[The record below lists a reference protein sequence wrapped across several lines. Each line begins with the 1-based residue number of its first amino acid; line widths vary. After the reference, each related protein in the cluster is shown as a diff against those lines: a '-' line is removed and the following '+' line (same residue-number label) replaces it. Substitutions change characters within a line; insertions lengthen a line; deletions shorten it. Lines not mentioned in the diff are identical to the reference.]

1 MNVRHISLLALSLA
15 VAASA
20 QAASHRLAYSK
31 AENVEAFVDHADGQ
45 PWCSDN
51 LKLRFAFAGPAD
63 QDSINRLLPKLGGL
77 FASQCSSATQ
87 LSWTSVDA
95 TGKTQASG
103 HASQAAGWVALAAST
118 APAAPQPAAE
128 QAPAP
133 TVAQAPAEAPAS
145 AAPAARETAPAT
157 AEPEPAKSTQAE
169 AEAPQPPAAS
179 PAPTAPVA
187 AAQPAEPAEKPD
199 PVEQAVAP
207 APVITKEFSVNG
219 WQPPLARDVF
229 AKADLITEIVDQN
242 GCRFRLGFKPED
254 DIANISAT
262 SSGVKCGPDGYA
274 QGTGSLTLNR
284 RDGVRLHQFKGS
296 FLDGL
301 EIYGDAPQLPV
312 VGIDQRKNLLL
323 LLHSEPASKVHYL
336 LRMGHSYNGH
346 WNAGSVTLIA
356 LTENR
361 ELFRDLESIRRT
373 IDLATAHL
381 DKSAPKIRAI
391 HFYGM
396 RDLEKGL
403 HEGDRDFWLYDLSLS
418 RHYRTQKWEYDPA
431 RANNH
436 LFAYERKEAELQ
448 RRAELEREREAQRQ
462 RELLARQAE
471 QQLQLYRQLRRE
483 TRKPEELY
491 GRILSDASY
500 SPFSGGGYA
509 AMMQGRAQ
517 GYSQIVHIDGKT
529 DGGWEVD
536 YPYAAVLDTKDSEQ
550 SADKGW
556 FLVKGEARLDASR
569 KDEQNLPLT
578 LISATTL
585 QACSE
590 KGCADLRD
598 PLKLARHEIGDPDWT
613 PEEAKSLIQQ
623 AWPERAELQGDDE

>member
-1 MNVRHISLLALSLA
+1 MNVRHIFLLALGLA

-31 AENVEAFVDHADGQ
+31 AENVEVFVDHADGQ

-51 LKLRFAFAGPAD
+51 LKLRFAFAGEAD
-63 QDSINRLLPKLGGL
+63 QDAINRLLPKLGGL
-77 FASQCSSATQ
+77 FASQCSSAAQ

-103 HASQAAGWVALAAST
+103 HASQAAGWAAQAANT

-128 QAPAP
+128 QVPAP
-133 TVAQAPAEAPAS
+133 TVAQAPAEAAAS
-145 AAPAARETAPAT
+145 AAPAAPAATETAPAT
-157 AEPEPAKSTQAE
+157 AEPESAKATQA
-169 AEAPQPPAAS
+169 AAPQAPAAT
-179 PAPTAPVA
+179 PAPAD
-187 AAQPAEPAEKPD
+187 AQPAEPEKPA
-199 PVEQAVAP
+199 PVEQPVAP
-207 APVITKEFSVNG
+207 APVIAKEFSVNG

-229 AKADLITEIVDQN
+229 AKADFITEITDQN

-262 SSGVKCGPDGYA
+262 SSGVTCGPDGYA

-301 EIYGDAPQLPV
+301 EIYGDAPQLPI
-312 VGIDQRKNLLL
+312 VGIDQRKNLTL

-336 LRMGHSYNGH
+336 LRMSHSYGGH
-346 WNAGSVTLIA
+346 WNGGNVTLIA

-361 ELFRDLESIRRT
+361 DLFRDLESIRRT

-391 HFYGM
+391 QFYGM

-403 HEGDRDFWLYDLSLS
+403 YEGDRDFWLYDISLS

-431 RANNH
+431 RADNH

-517 GYSQIVHIDGKT
+517 RYSQIVHIDGKT
-529 DGGWEVD
+529 DGGWKID
-536 YPYAAVLDTKDSEQ
+536 YPYAAVLDTRDSEQ
-550 SADKGW
+550 DADEGW

-578 LISATTL
+578 LISANTL

>member
-1 MNVRHISLLALSLA
+1 
-15 VAASA
+15 
-20 QAASHRLAYSK
+20 
-31 AENVEAFVDHADGQ
+31 
-45 PWCSDN
+45 
-51 LKLRFAFAGPAD
+51 
-63 QDSINRLLPKLGGL
+63 
-77 FASQCSSATQ
+77 
-87 LSWTSVDA
+87 
-95 TGKTQASG
+95 
-103 HASQAAGWVALAAST
+103 
-118 APAAPQPAAE
+118 
-128 QAPAP
+128 
-133 TVAQAPAEAPAS
+133 
-145 AAPAARETAPAT
+145 
-157 AEPEPAKSTQAE
+157 
-169 AEAPQPPAAS
+169 
-179 PAPTAPVA
+179 
-187 AAQPAEPAEKPD
+187 
-199 PVEQAVAP
+199 
-207 APVITKEFSVNG
+207 
-219 WQPPLARDVF
+219 
-229 AKADLITEIVDQN
+229 
-242 GCRFRLGFKPED
+242 
-254 DIANISAT
+254 
-262 SSGVKCGPDGYA
+262 
-274 QGTGSLTLNR
+274 
-284 RDGVRLHQFKGS
+284 
-296 FLDGL
+296 
-301 EIYGDAPQLPV
+301 
-312 VGIDQRKNLLL
+312 
-323 LLHSEPASKVHYL
+323 
-336 LRMGHSYNGH
+336 
-346 WNAGSVTLIA
+346 
-356 LTENR
+356 
-361 ELFRDLESIRRT
+361 
-373 IDLATAHL
+373 
-381 DKSAPKIRAI
+381 
-391 HFYGM
+391 M

-500 SPFSGGGYA
+500 SPFSGGGYT

-517 GYSQIVHIDGKT
+517 GYSQIVHLDGKT

>member
-1 MNVRHISLLALSLA
+1 MNLRHISLLALSLA

-31 AENVEAFVDHADGQ
+31 AENVEVFVDHADGQ

-51 LKLRFAFAGPAD
+51 LKLRFAFAGQAN

-87 LSWTSVDA
+87 LSWTSVDS

-103 HASQAAGWVALAAST
+103 HASQAAGW

-128 QAPAP
+128 PAPAP

-145 AAPAARETAPAT
+145 AAPAASATAPAT
-157 AEPEPAKSTQAE
+157 AEPEPAKPTQ
-169 AEAPQPPAAS
+169 AEAPQPTAAS
-179 PAPTAPVA
+179 PAPVA
-187 AAQPAEPAEKPD
+187 DTQPAAPAET
-199 PVEQAVAP
+199 PVPAEQAVVA
-207 APVITKEFSVNG
+207 APVFAKEFSVNG

-254 DIANISAT
+254 DIANISAA
-262 SSGVKCGPDGYA
+262 SSGVTCGPDGYA

-312 VGIDQRKNLLL
+312 VGIDERKNLLL

-361 ELFRDLESIRRT
+361 ELFRDLESIRQT

-403 HEGDRDFWLYDLSLS
+403 HEGDRDFWLYDISLS

-431 RANNH
+431 RADNH

-517 GYSQIVHIDGKT
+517 RYSQIVHIDGKA
-529 DGGWEVD
+529 DDGWEVD
-536 YPYAAVLDTKDSEQ
+536 YPYTAILETKNSEQ

-590 KGCADLRD
+590 NGCADLRD

-613 PEEAKSLIQQ
+613 PEEAKSLIQK

>member
-1 MNVRHISLLALSLA
+1 
-15 VAASA
+15 VA
-20 QAASHRLAYSK
+20 
-31 AENVEAFVDHADGQ
+31 D
-45 PWCSDN
+45 
-51 LKLRFAFAGPAD
+51 
-63 QDSINRLLPKLGGL
+63 
-77 FASQCSSATQ
+77 
-87 LSWTSVDA
+87 
-95 TGKTQASG
+95 
-103 HASQAAGWVALAAST
+103 
-118 APAAPQPAAE
+118 
-128 QAPAP
+128 
-133 TVAQAPAEAPAS
+133 
-145 AAPAARETAPAT
+145 
-157 AEPEPAKSTQAE
+157 
-169 AEAPQPPAAS
+169 
-179 PAPTAPVA
+179 
-187 AAQPAEPAEKPD
+187 AQPAEPAEKPA

-207 APVITKEFSVNG
+207 APVIAKEFSVNG

-500 SPFSGGGYA
+500 SPFSGGGYT

>member
-1 MNVRHISLLALSLA
+1 MNVRHIFLLALGLA

-31 AENVEAFVDHADGQ
+31 AENVEVFVDHADGQ

-51 LKLRFAFAGPAD
+51 LKLRFAFAGEAD
-63 QDSINRLLPKLGGL
+63 QDAINRLLPKLGGL
-77 FASQCSSATQ
+77 FASQCSSAAQ

-103 HASQAAGWVALAAST
+103 HASQAAGWAAQAANT
-118 APAAPQPAAE
+118 ARAAPQPAAE
-128 QAPAP
+128 QVPAP
-133 TVAQAPAEAPAS
+133 PVAQAPAEAAAS
-145 AAPAARETAPAT
+145 AAPAAPAATETAPAT
-157 AEPEPAKSTQAE
+157 AEPESAKATQA
-169 AEAPQPPAAS
+169 AAPQAPAAT
-179 PAPTAPVA
+179 PAPAD
-187 AAQPAEPAEKPD
+187 AQPAEPEKPA
-199 PVEQAVAP
+199 PVEQPVAP
-207 APVITKEFSVNG
+207 APVIAKEFSVNG

-229 AKADLITEIVDQN
+229 AKADFITEITDQN

-262 SSGVKCGPDGYA
+262 SSGVTCGPDGYA

-301 EIYGDAPQLPV
+301 EIYGDAPQLPI
-312 VGIDQRKNLLL
+312 VGIDQRKNLML

-336 LRMGHSYNGH
+336 LRMSHSYGGH
-346 WNAGSVTLIA
+346 WNGGNVTLIA

-361 ELFRDLESIRRT
+361 DLFRDLESIRRT

-391 HFYGM
+391 QFYGM

-403 HEGDRDFWLYDLSLS
+403 YEGDRDFWLYDISLS

-431 RANNH
+431 RADNH

-517 GYSQIVHIDGKT
+517 RYSQIVHIDGKT
-529 DGGWEVD
+529 DGGWKID
-536 YPYAAVLDTKDSEQ
+536 YPYAAVLDTRDSEQ
-550 SADKGW
+550 DADEGW

-578 LISATTL
+578 LISANTL
-585 QACSE
+585 QVCSE

>member
-1 MNVRHISLLALSLA
+1 M
-15 VAASA
+15 A
-20 QAASHRLAYSK
+20 QAASA
-31 AENVEAFVDHADGQ
+31 V
-45 PWCSDN
+45 
-51 LKLRFAFAGPAD
+51 
-63 QDSINRLLPKLGGL
+63 
-77 FASQCSSATQ
+77 
-87 LSWTSVDA
+87 
-95 TGKTQASG
+95 
-103 HASQAAGWVALAAST
+103 
-118 APAAPQPAAE
+118 PAAPQPAAE
-128 QAPAP
+128 QASAP
-133 TVAQAPAEAPAS
+133 TIAQAPAEAAAS
-145 AAPAARETAPAT
+145 AAPAAPAATETAPAT
-157 AEPEPAKSTQAE
+157 AEPESAKATQA
-169 AEAPQPPAAS
+169 AAPQAPAAT
-179 PAPTAPVA
+179 PAPAD
-187 AAQPAEPAEKPD
+187 AQPAEPEKPA

-207 APVITKEFSVNG
+207 APVIAKEFSVNG

-229 AKADLITEIVDQN
+229 AKADFITEIIDQN

-262 SSGVKCGPDGYA
+262 SSGVTCGPDGYA

-301 EIYGDAPQLPV
+301 EIYGDAPQLPI
-312 VGIDQRKNLLL
+312 VGIDQRKNLML

-336 LRMGHSYNGH
+336 LRMSHSYGGH
-346 WNAGSVTLIA
+346 WNGGNVTLIA

-361 ELFRDLESIRRT
+361 DLFRDLESIRRT

-391 HFYGM
+391 QFYGM

-403 HEGDRDFWLYDLSLS
+403 YEGDRDFWLYDISLS

-431 RANNH
+431 RADNH

-517 GYSQIVHIDGKT
+517 RYSQIVHIDGKT
-529 DGGWEVD
+529 DGGWKID
-536 YPYAAVLDTKDSEQ
+536 YPYAAVLDTRDSEQ
-550 SADKGW
+550 DADEGW

-578 LISATTL
+578 LISANTL

>member
-1 MNVRHISLLALSLA
+1 MYARRISLLVLGLA
-15 VAASA
+15 VAAST

-31 AENVEAFVDHADGQ
+31 AENVEVFVDHADGQ

-51 LKLRFAFAGPAD
+51 LKLRFAFAGSAD
-63 QDSINRLLPKLGGL
+63 QDSINRMLPKLGAL
-77 FASQCSSATQ
+77 FASQCSNATQ
-87 LSWTSVDA
+87 LSWTSVDS

-103 HASQAAGWVALAAST
+103 NASQAAGWRTQAAGIAS
-118 APAAPQPAAE
+118 APQPAAK
-128 QAPAP
+128 QAHAP
-133 TVAQAPAEAPAS
+133 IVAQAPTKAPAAASETALVAAGPAS
-145 AAPAARETAPAT
+145 AKP
-157 AEPEPAKSTQAE
+157 TQAE
-169 AEAPQPPAAS
+169 AETTQSSAAL
-179 PAPTAPVA
+179 PAPVA
-187 AAQPAEPAEKPD
+187 AAQPAEPPAVP
-199 PVEQAVAP
+199 PVRAGQAVAV
-207 APVITKEFSVNG
+207 APVIAKEFSVG
-219 WQPPLARDVF
+219 SWQPPLARDVF
-229 AKADLITEIVDQN
+229 AKADFITEIVDQN
-242 GCRFRLGFKPED
+242 KCRFRLGFKPED

-262 SSGVKCGPDGYA
+262 SSGVACGPDGYA
-274 QGTGSLTLNR
+274 QGPGSLTLNR
-284 RDGVRLHQFKGS
+284 RDGVLLHQFKGG

-301 EIYGDAPQLPV
+301 EIYGDAPQLPI

-323 LLHSEPASKVHYL
+323 LLHSEPTSKVHYL
-336 LRMGHSYNGH
+336 LHMGHNMSYSSSGN
-346 WNAGSVTLIA
+346 WNSDNVTLIA

-361 ELFRDLESIRRT
+361 DLFRDLESIRQT

-381 DKSAPKIRAI
+381 DKSAPEIRRI
-391 HFYGM
+391 QFYGI

-403 HEGDRDFWLYDLSLS
+403 HEGDRDFWLYHISLS
-418 RHYRTQKWEYDPA
+418 REYRTRKWEYDPA
-431 RANNH
+431 RADNH

-500 SPFSGGGYA
+500 SPFDGGDYVS
-509 AMMQGRAQ
+509 MMQGHAQ
-517 GYSQIVHIDGKT
+517 PYSQIVHIDGKT
-529 DGGWEVD
+529 DDGWKID
-536 YPYAAVLDTKDSEQ
+536 YPYAAVLDTKNSKQD
-550 SADKGW
+550 ADKGW
-556 FLVKGEARLDASR
+556 FLVNGKARLDASR

-598 PLKLARHEIGDPDWT
+598 PLKLVRHEIGDPDWT
-613 PEEAKSLIQQ
+613 PEKAKSLIQQ
-623 AWPERAELQGDDE
+623 AWPERAEQGDDE

>member
-1 MNVRHISLLALSLA
+1 MNVRHISLMALSLA

-31 AENVEAFVDHADGQ
+31 AENVEVFVDHADGQ

-87 LSWTSVDA
+87 LSWTSLDSA
-95 TGKTQASG
+95 GKTQASG
-103 HASQAAGWVALAAST
+103 HASQAAGWLAQAVST
-118 APAAPQPAAE
+118 APAASQPAAE
-128 QAPAP
+128 QTPAP
-133 TVAQAPAEAPAS
+133 TVAQTPAEAPTS
-145 AAPAARETAPAT
+145 AAPATPAASKTTPAT
-157 AEPEPAKSTQAE
+157 AEQEPAKPTQAE
-169 AEAPQPPAAS
+169 AEAPQPPT
-179 PAPTAPVA
+179 APPAPVA
-187 AAQPAEPAEKPD
+187 DAQPVEAAQTPVPAE
-199 PVEQAVAP
+199 QAAAA
-207 APVITKEFSVNG
+207 APVIAKDFSVNG

-229 AKADLITEIVDQN
+229 AKADFITEVVDQN

-262 SSGVKCGPDGYA
+262 STGVTCGPDGYA

-373 IDLATAHL
+373 VDLATAHL

-391 HFYGM
+391 HFYGI

-403 HEGDRDFWLYDLSLS
+403 HQGDRDFWLYDISLS
-418 RHYRTQKWEYDPA
+418 RHYRTRKWEYDPA

-436 LFAYERKEAELQ
+436 LFTYERKEAELQ

-517 GYSQIVHIDGKT
+517 RYSQIVHIDGET
-529 DGGWEVD
+529 DGGWAID

-623 AWPERAELQGDDE
+623 AWPDRAELQGDDE

>member
-1 MNVRHISLLALSLA
+1 MNLRHISLLALSLA

-31 AENVEAFVDHADGQ
+31 AENVEVFVDHADGQ

-51 LKLRFAFAGPAD
+51 LKLRFAFAGPAN

-87 LSWTSVDA
+87 LSWTSVDS

-103 HASQAAGWVALAAST
+103 HASQAAGW

-128 QAPAP
+128 PAPAP

-145 AAPAARETAPAT
+145 AAPAASATAPAT
-157 AEPEPAKSTQAE
+157 AEPEPAKPTQ
-169 AEAPQPPAAS
+169 AEAPQPTAAS
-179 PAPTAPVA
+179 PAPVA
-187 AAQPAEPAEKPD
+187 DTQPAAPAET
-199 PVEQAVAP
+199 PVPAEQAVVA
-207 APVITKEFSVNG
+207 APVFAKEFSVNG

-254 DIANISAT
+254 DIANISAA
-262 SSGVKCGPDGYA
+262 SSGVTCGPDGYA

-312 VGIDQRKNLLL
+312 VGIDERKNLLL

-361 ELFRDLESIRRT
+361 ELFRDLESIRQT

-403 HEGDRDFWLYDLSLS
+403 HEGDRDFWLYDISLS

-431 RANNH
+431 RADNH

-517 GYSQIVHIDGKT
+517 RYSQIVHIDGKA
-529 DGGWEVD
+529 DDGWEVD
-536 YPYAAVLDTKDSEQ
+536 YPYTAILETKDSEQ

-590 KGCADLRD
+590 NGCADLRD

-613 PEEAKSLIQQ
+613 PEEAKSLIQK

>member
-1 MNVRHISLLALSLA
+1 MNVRHFSLLALSLT

-31 AENVEAFVDHADGQ
+31 AENVEVFVDHADSQ
-45 PWCSDN
+45 PWCSGN
-51 LKLRFAFAGPAD
+51 LKLRFAFAGATD

-77 FASQCSSATQ
+77 FATQCPNATQ
-87 LSWTSVDA
+87 LSWTSVDSA
-95 TGKTQASG
+95 GKTQASG
-103 HASQAAGWVALAAST
+103 NANQAAGWLAQVASA
-118 APAAPQPAAE
+118 APAVLAPASE

-133 TVAQAPAEAPAS
+133 AVAQTPASSSAPAISEIASAVAQPKAPEPTNPQSGGPQAPDVSQAPITNPQPVKPAEAPI
-145 AAPAARETAPAT
+145 
-157 AEPEPAKSTQAE
+157 
-169 AEAPQPPAAS
+169 
-179 PAPTAPVA
+179 
-187 AAQPAEPAEKPD
+187 PAEQATP
-199 PVEQAVAP
+199 AVAR
-207 APVITKEFSVNG
+207 EFSVGG

-229 AKADLITEIVDQN
+229 AKADFITEINDQS

-262 SSGVKCGPDGYA
+262 SSGVTCGPDGYA
-274 QGTGSLTLNR
+274 QGAGSLTLNR

-301 EIYGDAPQLPV
+301 EIHGEAPRLSV

-323 LLHSEPASKVHYL
+323 LLHSEPSTKVHYL
-336 LRMGHSYNGH
+336 LRMGRSYNGH
-346 WNAGSVTLIA
+346 WSAGSVTLVA

-361 ELFRDLESIRRT
+361 DLFRDLDSIRRT
-373 IDLATAHL
+373 VDLAAAHL
-381 DKSAPKIRAI
+381 DKSAPKISAI
-391 HFYGM
+391 RFYGM

-403 HEGDRDFWLYDLSLS
+403 HEGDRDFWLYEISMS
-418 RHYRTQKWEYDPA
+418 RHYRTRKWEYDPA
-431 RANNH
+431 RADNH
-436 LFAYERKEAELQ
+436 LFTYERKEAEMQ
-448 RRAELEREREAQRQ
+448 RQAELEREREAQRQ
-462 RELLARQAE
+462 RELLGRQAE

-491 GRILSDASY
+491 GRILSDSSY

-509 AMMQGRAQ
+509 SMMQGRAQ
-517 GYSQIVHIDGKT
+517 RYSQIVHVDGKT
-529 DGGWEVD
+529 DGGWEID
-536 YPYAAVLDTKDSEQ
+536 YPYPAVLDTKNSEQ
-550 SADKGW
+550 TADEGW

-569 KDEQNLPLT
+569 KDEQGLPLT
-578 LISATTL
+578 LISAASL

-613 PEEAKSLIQQ
+613 PEDAKLLIQQ
-623 AWPERAELQGDDE
+623 AWPERAELLGDDE

>member
-1 MNVRHISLLALSLA
+1 MNVRHISLMALSLA

-31 AENVEAFVDHADGQ
+31 AENVEVFVDHADGQ

-87 LSWTSVDA
+87 LSWTSLDSA
-95 TGKTQASG
+95 GKTQASG
-103 HASQAAGWVALAAST
+103 HASQAAGWLAQAVST
-118 APAAPQPAAE
+118 APAASQPAAE
-128 QAPAP
+128 QTPAP
-133 TVAQAPAEAPAS
+133 TVAQTPAEAPTS
-145 AAPAARETAPAT
+145 AAPATPAASKTTPAT
-157 AEPEPAKSTQAE
+157 AEQEPAKPTQAE
-169 AEAPQPPAAS
+169 AEAPQPPT
-179 PAPTAPVA
+179 APPAPVA
-187 AAQPAEPAEKPD
+187 DAQPVEAAQTPVPAE
-199 PVEQAVAP
+199 QAAAA
-207 APVITKEFSVNG
+207 APVIAKDFSVNG

-229 AKADLITEIVDQN
+229 AKADFITEVVDQN

-262 SSGVKCGPDGYA
+262 STGVTCGPDGYA

-373 IDLATAHL
+373 VDLATAHL

-391 HFYGM
+391 HFYGI

-403 HEGDRDFWLYDLSLS
+403 HQGDRDFWLYDISLS
-418 RHYRTQKWEYDPA
+418 RHYRTRKWEYDPA

-436 LFAYERKEAELQ
+436 LFTYERKEAELQ

-500 SPFSGGGYA
+500 SPFTGGGYA

-517 GYSQIVHIDGKT
+517 RYSQIVHIDGET
-529 DGGWEVD
+529 DGGWAID
-536 YPYAAVLDTKDSEQ
+536 YPYAAVLDTKESEQ

-623 AWPERAELQGDDE
+623 AWPDRAELQGDDE

>member
-1 MNVRHISLLALSLA
+1 MNVRHISLLALGLA

-31 AENVEAFVDHADGQ
+31 AENVEVFVDHADGQ

-51 LKLRFAFAGPAD
+51 LKLRFAFAGEAD
-63 QDSINRLLPKLGGL
+63 QDAINRLLPKLGGL

-103 HASQAAGWVALAAST
+103 HASQAAGWVAQAASA

-128 QAPAP
+128 QASAP
-133 TVAQAPAEAPAS
+133 TIAQAPAEAAAS
-145 AAPAARETAPAT
+145 AAPAAPAATETAPAT
-157 AEPEPAKSTQAE
+157 AEPESAKATQA
-169 AEAPQPPAAS
+169 AAPQAPAAT
-179 PAPTAPVA
+179 PAPAD
-187 AAQPAEPAEKPD
+187 AQPAEPEKPA

-207 APVITKEFSVNG
+207 APVIAKEFSVNG

-229 AKADLITEIVDQN
+229 AKADFITEIIDQN

-254 DIANISAT
+254 DIANIAAT
-262 SSGVKCGPDGYA
+262 SSGVTCGPDGYA
-274 QGTGSLTLNR
+274 QGSGSLTLNR

-336 LRMGHSYNGH
+336 LRMGHSYGGH
-346 WNAGSVTLIA
+346 WNGGSVTLIA

-361 ELFRDLESIRRT
+361 ELFRDLDSIRRT
-373 IDLATAHL
+373 IDIATAHL

-391 HFYGM
+391 QFYGM

-403 HEGDRDFWLYDLSLS
+403 YEGDRDFWLYDISLS

-431 RANNH
+431 RADNH

-517 GYSQIVHIDGKT
+517 SYSQIVHIDGKT
-529 DGGWEVD
+529 DGGWKID

-550 SADKGW
+550 DADEGW

-569 KDEQNLPLT
+569 KDEQSLPLT
-578 LISATTL
+578 LVSATTL

-613 PEEAKSLIQQ
+613 PEEARSRIQQ

>member
-1 MNVRHISLLALSLA
+1 MNLRHISLLALSLA

-31 AENVEAFVDHADGQ
+31 AENVEVFVDHADGQ

-51 LKLRFAFAGPAD
+51 LKLRFAFAGPAN

-87 LSWTSVDA
+87 LSWTSVDS

-103 HASQAAGWVALAAST
+103 HASQAAGW

-128 QAPAP
+128 PAPAP

-145 AAPAARETAPAT
+145 AAPAASATAPAT
-157 AEPEPAKSTQAE
+157 AEPEPAKPTQ
-169 AEAPQPPAAS
+169 AEAPQPTAAS
-179 PAPTAPVA
+179 PAPVTDTQPAAPAETPVPAAQAVVAAPVFA
-187 AAQPAEPAEKPD
+187 
-199 PVEQAVAP
+199 
-207 APVITKEFSVNG
+207 KEFSVNG

-254 DIANISAT
+254 DIANISAA
-262 SSGVKCGPDGYA
+262 SSGVTCGPDGYA

-312 VGIDQRKNLLL
+312 VGIDERKNLLL

-361 ELFRDLESIRRT
+361 ELFRDLESIRQT

-403 HEGDRDFWLYDLSLS
+403 HEGDRDFWLYDISLS

-431 RANNH
+431 RADNH

-517 GYSQIVHIDGKT
+517 RYSQIVHIDGEA
-529 DGGWEVD
+529 DDGWEVD
-536 YPYAAVLDTKDSEQ
+536 YPYTAILETKDSEQ

-590 KGCADLRD
+590 NGCADLRD

-613 PEEAKSLIQQ
+613 PEEAKSLIQK

>member
-1 MNVRHISLLALSLA
+1 MNVRNISLLALGLA

-31 AENVEAFVDHADGQ
+31 AENVEVFVDHADGQ
-45 PWCSDN
+45 PWCSEN
-51 LKLRFAFAGPAD
+51 LKLRFAFAGEAD
-63 QDSINRLLPKLGGL
+63 QDAIDRLLPKLGGL
-77 FASQCSSATQ
+77 FASQCASATQ
-87 LSWTSVDA
+87 LSWASVNS

-103 HASQAAGWVALAAST
+103 NASQATGWVAQAAST

-157 AEPEPAKSTQAE
+157 AEPEPAKPTQAQ
-169 AEAPQPPAAS
+169 AEAPQPQAAS
-179 PAPTAPVA
+179 PAPVA
-187 AAQPAEPAEKPD
+187 DAQPAEPAET
-199 PVEQAVAP
+199 PVPAAQAVAA
-207 APVITKEFSVNG
+207 APVVAKEFSVGG

-229 AKADLITEIVDQN
+229 AKADFITEIADQN

-262 SSGVKCGPDGYA
+262 SSGVTCGPDGYA
-274 QGTGSLTLNR
+274 QGSGSLTLNR

-301 EIYGDAPQLPV
+301 EIYDEAPRLPV

-403 HEGDRDFWLYDLSLS
+403 HEGDRDFWLYDISLS

-431 RANNH
+431 RADNH

-500 SPFSGGGYA
+500 TPFSGGGYA

-529 DGGWEVD
+529 DDGWEVD
-536 YPYAAVLDTKDSEQ
+536 YPYPAVLETKDSEQ
-550 SADKGW
+550 NADKGW

>member
-1 MNVRHISLLALSLA
+1 MNVRHISLLALGLA

-31 AENVEAFVDHADGQ
+31 AENVEVFVDHADGQ

-51 LKLRFAFAGPAD
+51 LKLRFGEAD
-63 QDSINRLLPKLGGL
+63 QDAINRLLPKLGGL
-77 FASQCSSATQ
+77 FASQCSSAAQ

-103 HASQAAGWVALAAST
+103 RASQAAGWAAQAASA

-128 QAPAP
+128 QVPAP
-133 TVAQAPAEAPAS
+133 TVAQAPAEAAAS
-145 AAPAARETAPAT
+145 AAPAAPAATETAPAT
-157 AEPEPAKSTQAE
+157 AEPESAKATQA
-169 AEAPQPPAAS
+169 AAPQAPAAT
-179 PAPTAPVA
+179 PAPAD
-187 AAQPAEPAEKPD
+187 AQPAEPEKPA
-199 PVEQAVAP
+199 PVEQSVAP
-207 APVITKEFSVNG
+207 APVIAKEFSVNG

-229 AKADLITEIVDQN
+229 AKADFITEITDQN

-262 SSGVKCGPDGYA
+262 SSGVTCGPDGYA

-301 EIYGDAPQLPV
+301 EIYGDAPQLPI
-312 VGIDQRKNLLL
+312 VGIDQRKNLML

-336 LRMGHSYNGH
+336 LRMSHSYGGH
-346 WNAGSVTLIA
+346 WNGGNVTLIA

-361 ELFRDLESIRRT
+361 DLFRDLESIRRT

-391 HFYGM
+391 QFYGM

-403 HEGDRDFWLYDLSLS
+403 YEGDRDFWLYDISLS

-431 RANNH
+431 RADNH

-517 GYSQIVHIDGKT
+517 RYSQIVHIDGKT
-529 DGGWEVD
+529 DGGWKID
-536 YPYAAVLDTKDSEQ
+536 YPYAAVLDTRDSEQ
-550 SADKGW
+550 DADEGW

-578 LISATTL
+578 LISANTL

>member
-1 MNVRHISLLALSLA
+1 
-15 VAASA
+15 VA
-20 QAASHRLAYSK
+20 
-31 AENVEAFVDHADGQ
+31 D
-45 PWCSDN
+45 
-51 LKLRFAFAGPAD
+51 
-63 QDSINRLLPKLGGL
+63 
-77 FASQCSSATQ
+77 
-87 LSWTSVDA
+87 
-95 TGKTQASG
+95 
-103 HASQAAGWVALAAST
+103 
-118 APAAPQPAAE
+118 
-128 QAPAP
+128 
-133 TVAQAPAEAPAS
+133 
-145 AAPAARETAPAT
+145 
-157 AEPEPAKSTQAE
+157 
-169 AEAPQPPAAS
+169 
-179 PAPTAPVA
+179 
-187 AAQPAEPAEKPD
+187 AQPAEPAEKPA

-207 APVITKEFSVNG
+207 ASVIAKEFSVNG

-274 QGTGSLTLNR
+274 QSTGSLTLNR

>member
-1 MNVRHISLLALSLA
+1 MNARHIPLLALSLA

-31 AENVEAFVDHADGQ
+31 AENVEVFVDHADGQ

-51 LKLRFAFAGPAD
+51 LELRFAFAGAAD

-77 FASQCSSATQ
+77 FTTQCPSAKQ
-87 LSWTSVDA
+87 LSWTSVDSA
-95 TGKTQASG
+95 GNTQASG
-103 HASQAAGWVALAAST
+103 NASQAAGWLAQAAPP
-118 APAAPQPAAE
+118 APAAPQPPAE

-133 TVAQAPAEAPAS
+133 APTVTQTPTAAPAS
-145 AAPAARETAPAT
+145 ATAAASEATAPT
-157 AEPEPAKSTQAE
+157 AAPESVKPQAE
-169 AEAPQPPAAS
+169 AEAVKPAAAA
-179 PAPTAPVA
+179 PAAPVA
-187 AAQPAEPAEKPD
+187 DAQPAEPTETPAPA
-199 PVEQAVAP
+199 EQAVP
-207 APVITKEFSVNG
+207 PVIAKEFSVSG

-229 AKADLITEIVDQN
+229 AKAEFITEIVDQN

-262 SSGVKCGPDGYA
+262 STGVTCGPDGYA

-301 EIYGDAPQLPV
+301 EIYGEAPQLPV

-323 LLHSEPASKVHYL
+323 LLHSEPVSKVHYL
-336 LRMGHSYNGH
+336 LRMEHSYNGH
-346 WNAGSVTLIA
+346 WNADSVTLIA

-373 IDLATAHL
+373 IDIATAYL
-381 DKSAPKIRAI
+381 DKSAPKIRGI
-391 HFYGM
+391 HFYGI

-403 HEGDRDFWLYDLSLS
+403 HQGNRDFWLYDISLS
-418 RHYRTQKWEYDPA
+418 RHYRTRKWEYDPA
-431 RANNH
+431 RADNH

-448 RRAELEREREAQRQ
+448 RRAELEREKEAQRQ

-491 GRILSDASY
+491 ERILSDASY
-500 SPFSGGGYA
+500 SPFGGSSGYA

-517 GYSQIVHIDGKT
+517 RYSQIVHIDGKT
-529 DGGWEVD
+529 DGGWEID
-536 YPYAAVLDTKDSEQ
+536 YPYPAVLDAKDSEQ
-550 SADKGW
+550 NADEGW

-590 KGCADLRD
+590 AGCADLRD

-613 PEEAKSLIQQ
+613 PEAAKSLIQQ

>member
-31 AENVEAFVDHADGQ
+31 AENVEVFVDHADGQ

-51 LKLRFAFAGPAD
+51 LKLRFAFAGEAD
-63 QDSINRLLPKLGGL
+63 QDAINRLLPKLGGL

-103 HASQAAGWVALAAST
+103 HASQAAGWVAQAASA

-128 QAPAP
+128 QASAP
-133 TVAQAPAEAPAS
+133 TIAQAPAEAAAS
-145 AAPAARETAPAT
+145 AAPAAPAATETAPAT
-157 AEPEPAKSTQAE
+157 AEPESAKATQA
-169 AEAPQPPAAS
+169 AAPQAPAAT
-179 PAPTAPVA
+179 PAPAD
-187 AAQPAEPAEKPD
+187 AQPAEPEKPA

-207 APVITKEFSVNG
+207 APVIAKEFSVNG

-229 AKADLITEIVDQN
+229 AKADFITEVIDQN

-262 SSGVKCGPDGYA
+262 SSGVTCGPDGYA

-301 EIYGDAPQLPV
+301 EIYGDAPQLPI
-312 VGIDQRKNLLL
+312 VGIDQRKNLML

-336 LRMGHSYNGH
+336 LRMSHSYGGH
-346 WNAGSVTLIA
+346 WNGGNVTLIA

-361 ELFRDLESIRRT
+361 DLFRDLESIRRT

-391 HFYGM
+391 QFYGM

-403 HEGDRDFWLYDLSLS
+403 YEGDRDFWLYDISLS

-431 RANNH
+431 RADNH

-517 GYSQIVHIDGKT
+517 RYSQIVHIDGKT
-529 DGGWEVD
+529 DGGWKID
-536 YPYAAVLDTKDSEQ
+536 YPYAAVLDTRDSEQ
-550 SADKGW
+550 DADEGW

-578 LISATTL
+578 LISANTL

>member
-1 MNVRHISLLALSLA
+1 MNLRHISLLALSLA

-31 AENVEAFVDHADGQ
+31 AENVEVFVDHADGQ

-51 LKLRFAFAGPAD
+51 LKLRFAFAGPAN

-87 LSWTSVDA
+87 LSWTSVDS

-103 HASQAAGWVALAAST
+103 HASQAAGW

-128 QAPAP
+128 PAPAP

-145 AAPAARETAPAT
+145 AAPAASATAPAT
-157 AEPEPAKSTQAE
+157 AEPEPAKPTQ
-169 AEAPQPPAAS
+169 AEAPQPTAAS
-179 PAPTAPVA
+179 PAPVTDTQPAAPAETPVPAAQAVVAAPVFA
-187 AAQPAEPAEKPD
+187 
-199 PVEQAVAP
+199 
-207 APVITKEFSVNG
+207 KEFSVNG

-254 DIANISAT
+254 DIANISAA
-262 SSGVKCGPDGYA
+262 SSGVTCGPDGYA

-312 VGIDQRKNLLL
+312 VGIDERKNLLL

-361 ELFRDLESIRRT
+361 ELFRDLESIRQT

-403 HEGDRDFWLYDLSLS
+403 HEGDRDFWLYDISLS

-431 RANNH
+431 RADNH

-517 GYSQIVHIDGKT
+517 RYSQIVHIDGKA
-529 DGGWEVD
+529 DDGWEVD
-536 YPYAAVLDTKDSEQ
+536 YPYTAILETKDSEQ

-590 KGCADLRD
+590 NGCADLRD

-613 PEEAKSLIQQ
+613 PEEAKSLIQK